1 MEGPGLK
8 LTASDTTFHVNR
20 CVKCGSVVT
29 KIDVLDRLDGR
40 KPLPICPCGSNSI
53 RPSNPLWW
61 EYFLPRMIRLAYGVL
76 TGSVKPGVPA

>member
-20 CVKCGSVVT
+20 CTKCSRVVT
-29 KIDVLDRLDGR
+29 KLEILDRLEGR
-40 KPLPICPCGSNSI
+40 KALPICPCGSNSI

-61 EYFLPRMIRLAYGVL
+61 EYFLPRMIRLAFGVL
-76 TGSVKPGVPA
+76 TGTVKPGVTA